1 MIQMIVSLLKL
12 LSGAKHSAH
21 VHSVYY
27 YPPIA
32 QVRGRELGEEGFWD
46 IMDMILKS
54 VGSLYPGLAKHSIG
68 IVSIS
73 TQTTNTVGEDL
84 ELADP
89 EQPILL

>member
-1 MIQMIVSLLKL
+1 
-12 LSGAKHSAH
+12 
-21 VHSVYY
+21 
-27 YPPIA
+27 
-32 QVRGRELGEEGFWD
+32 
-46 IMDMILKS
+46 MDMILKYI
-54 VGSLYPGLAKHSIG
+54 GSLNPGLAQHSVG

>member
-1 MIQMIVSLLKL
+1 MIVTLVKL

-21 VHSVYY
+21 VHSITPHYSSSQRTR
-27 YPPIA
+27 I
-32 QVRGRELGEEGFWD
+32 GGGGIWD
-46 IMDMILKS
+46 IMDMILKYI
-54 VGSLYPGLAKHSIG
+54 GSLYPGLAQHSVG
-68 IVSIS
+68 IIS